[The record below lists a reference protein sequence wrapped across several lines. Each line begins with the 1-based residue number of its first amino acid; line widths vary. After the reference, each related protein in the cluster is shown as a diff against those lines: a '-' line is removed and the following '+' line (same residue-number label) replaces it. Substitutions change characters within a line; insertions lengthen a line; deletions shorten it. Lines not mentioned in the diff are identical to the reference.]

1 MPRGLGCDEDADE
14 GTDEGTDEGLTGM
27 RYRVTSGTL
36 TVQARSRIHDTTTV
50 WNRITGEIVAD
61 PDTLATARPGETT
74 ARFEVDMTAFD
85 AGDFLKNR
93 KLRKDFDLAG
103 HPTASFGLGRLT
115 DVVRD
120 GPNFTATAEGV
131 LSWRGRT
138 LGLVLAGRGKLDEM
152 GVSASATFELDIRTL
167 GLSAPRFFVFKIED
181 AVTARVTLQG
191 VVAT

>member
-1 MPRGLGCDEDADE
+1 
-14 GTDEGTDEGLTGM
+14 M

-50 WNRITGEIVAD
+50 WNRITGEIIAD
-61 PDTLATARPGETT
+61 PDTLAIAGPGETT

-103 HPTASFGLGRLT
+103 HPTASFTLERLT
-115 DVVRD
+115 GIVRD
-120 GPNFTATAEGV
+120 GASFMATAEGV
-131 LSWRGRT
+131 LAWRGRT
-138 LGLVLAGRGKLDEM
+138 LGLVLAGRGKLDAM
-152 GVSASATFELDIRTL
+152 GVSASATVEFDIRML

-181 AVTARVTLQG
+181 GVTALVTIHG